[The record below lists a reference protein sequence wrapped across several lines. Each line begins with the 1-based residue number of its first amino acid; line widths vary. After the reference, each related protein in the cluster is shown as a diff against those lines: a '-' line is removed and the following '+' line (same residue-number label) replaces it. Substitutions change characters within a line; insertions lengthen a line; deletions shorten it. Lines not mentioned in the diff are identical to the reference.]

1 MKQHTKL
8 LYIFMTIFLVSGC
21 KTLEKKATE
30 IKNSF
35 GIQSSEE
42 SIKNKNSIEIKVS
55 CGEDS
60 NLEKYVNEGW
70 VIKQEYSEEKVCSWK
85 TVAASKDCDLEKDKG
100 CKVVKPDKVGEEK
113 FYLLEK

>member
-1 MKQHTKL
+1 MKQYKKL
-8 LYIFMTIFLVSGC
+8 LYIFTILFLISGC

-30 IKNSF
+30 IKNIF

-60 NLEKYVNEGW
+60 NLEKYLNEGW

>member
-1 MKQHTKL
+1 MIL
-8 LYIFMTIFLVSGC
+8 FLVSGC

-35 GIQSSEE
+35 GIQSSKEN
-42 SIKNKNSIEIKVS
+42 IKNKNSIEITVS
-55 CGEDS
+55 CGENS
-60 NLEKYVNEGW
+60 NLEKYINEGW
-70 VIKQEYSEEKVCSWK
+70 AIKQEYSEEKVCSWK

-100 CKVVKPDKVGEEK
+100 CKVVVPDNVGEEI

>member
-1 MKQHTKL
+1 MKQYKKL
-8 LYIFMTIFLVSGC
+8 LYIFTILFLVSGC
-21 KTLEKKATE
+21 NTLEKKANE

>member
-1 MKQHTKL
+1 MKKYRKL
-8 LYIFMTIFLVSGC
+8 LYIFMILFLVSGC

-42 SIKNKNSIEIKVS
+42 NIKNKNSIEITVS
-55 CGEDS
+55 CGENS
-60 NLEKYVNEGW
+60 NLEKYINEGW
-70 VIKQEYSEEKVCSWK
+70 AIKQEYSEEKVCSWK

-100 CKVVKPDKVGEEK
+100 CKIVVPDNVGEEK

>member
-1 MKQHTKL
+1 MKEYKKII
-8 LYIFMTIFLVSGC
+8 YVFMILFLVGGC
-21 KTLEKKATE
+21 KVLEKKTSE

-35 GIQSSEE
+35 VIKSSEE
-42 SIKNKNSIEIKVS
+42 SIKNENSLEIIVS

-60 NLEKYVNEGW
+60 NLEKYINEGW
-70 VIKQEYSEEKVCSWK
+70 TIKQEYSEEKVCSWK

-100 CKVVKPDKVGEEK
+100 CKIVKPDKVGEEK